1 MNTIANAEASKI
13 TANYEKE
20 RTEQKSKVTG
30 KTIGNPELSEKAA
43 KYYEELKKKYSNMD
57 FILVSDEEKERA
69 KAQAGNYA
77 NANRMVVLIDE
88 SKIEKMASD
97 EKYREQYEKIISNAA
112 KQLPELQSSLSN
124 GTNAN
129 IKTFG
134 MQVQDNG
141 TASFFAVVDKS
152 MTAQRERI
160 AEKQAEKKAEKKAA
174 EKKAAKEAAKERLEE
189 QRADKA
195 VDKSAT
201 QSTDKLTAEEDT
213 IVITASSVEELLQ
226 KINDYNFNSLSD
238 MVQTEAEKQIGQ
250 HIDIR
255 G

>member
-1 MNTIANAEASKI
+1 MQTITNVEANKI
-13 TANYEKE
+13 ATSYEKE
-20 RTEQKSKVTG
+20 RTEKKSKVNG
-30 KTIGNPELSEKAA
+30 ATIGNPELSEKAT

-69 KAQAGNYA
+69 KAQAGKYA

-88 SKIEKMASD
+88 SKIERMAED
-97 EKYREQYEKIISNAA
+97 EKYREQYEKIIGNAA
-112 KQLPELQSSLSN
+112 KQLPELQNSIST

-129 IKTFG
+129 VKTFG

-152 MTAQRERI
+152 MTAQRERL

-189 QRADKA
+189 QREEA
-195 VDKSAT
+195 SAT
-201 QSTDKLTAEEDT
+201 HTKDTLVGEEDCV
-213 IVITASSVEELLQ
+213 VISASSIEELLQ
-226 KINDYNFNSLSD
+226 KINDYTLESMSD
-238 MVQTEAEKQIGQ
+238 NVQTEAELQVGQ

>member
-1 MNTIANAEASKI
+1 
-13 TANYEKE
+13 
-20 RTEQKSKVTG
+20 
-30 KTIGNPELSEKAA
+30 
-43 KYYEELKKKYSNMD
+43 
-57 FILVSDEEKERA
+57 
-69 KAQAGNYA
+69 
-77 NANRMVVLIDE
+77 MVVLIDE